1 MTDKTWH
8 LYVQILAAL
17 AVVGLGLCAVV
28 FAAAEQQSEDDTSSV
43 RNLLAATR
51 ASITPMLAMKNKL
64 SHMTVKQ
71 QMLYDAGMEDEST
84 KHMHIAYQTF
94 LKGQDEGVVAEFDA
108 LNAMFACDFFHRQFS
123 CKLTTRPRSTRPST
137 IPLFQVS
144 KCRSWSLSSCCF
156 VSEKEDYA
164 SFCFS
169 AA

>member
-1 MTDKTWH
+1 M
-8 LYVQILAAL
+8 AAL

-28 FAAAEQQSEDDTSSV
+28 FAAGEQSEDDTSSV

-94 LKGQDEGVVAEFDA
+94 LKGQDEGVVAEYDA
-108 LNAMFACDFFHRQFS
+108 LNATMTEEQDA
-123 CKLTTRPRSTRPST
+123 L
-137 IPLFQVS
+137 V
-144 KCRSWSLSSCCF
+144 
-156 VSEKEDYA
+156 DYA
-164 SFCFS
+164 DEMGVRLLNQPFS
-169 AA
+169 GIVVTRLRVNPITNLRVIFFIGNPAGS